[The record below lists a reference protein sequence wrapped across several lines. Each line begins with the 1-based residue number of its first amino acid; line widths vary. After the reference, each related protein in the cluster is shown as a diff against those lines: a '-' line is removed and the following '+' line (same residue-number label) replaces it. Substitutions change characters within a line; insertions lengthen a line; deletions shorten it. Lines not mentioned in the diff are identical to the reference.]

1 MRVPTY
7 KSQAKLSNRSG
18 GINMSVR
25 ASPGAL
31 SAGSQAMASFG
42 DQAMKTSLQFY
53 EIERRNDYEA
63 QKQKGIVSFNKEL
76 EEIKNK
82 SFSMPS
88 SEADSYFDKEAEKAR
103 QRISKDFT
111 NDVAQR
117 DYLNESEID
126 YINKRVSVATNSR
139 NRRINDQ
146 AATHLSRVEQLRYD
160 SIYGNA
166 AEKHAALNELFGDRP
181 NKKEGIFDKLKR
193 LQYYNSTQAL
203 SAKNAMMANI
213 TEGKI
218 YNDFDNIN
226 DLNGKENFIKNLKN
240 NPPRSLGQA
249 KIRQLIRSFQADV
262 NGDKRTIKADQKEF
276 VSNIK
281 DLNDVIK
288 KSGSVSEKII
298 NGFATKAKEMGF
310 SKGIELVKRLN
321 LQNNIFNVLKKSTPT
336 QVNNYIIDIEKNGI
350 ANVEGVGLD
359 TEYEAD
365 LLKDMKS
372 FYSNMKTELNS
383 DPISFAAKTGVI
395 KFQPMD
401 FSTDISDQIAVR
413 IKQASKV
420 SAIYGSDIKYFTDD
434 ETKALTTYL
443 QNADID
449 EKLKVYGIINSGFGS
464 KSGEVL
470 TELNENGPDF
480 AHIGGLIKT
489 KNFEAATLAL
499 QGFELIKNGATPAD
513 YSSDATETILETI
526 GPALTELDSS
536 VQGSTRSLTKYIYTK
551 LANDAGI
558 TSLDDDLLEKALQL
572 SLGRTNKGTGGIDKV
587 NDVETLIPSSLT
599 ADMLTNMLEKLTPN
613 NILALTGK
621 FLDTKLIKDINEGDI
636 GIYAIGDGV
645 YKFGRGEKGNA
656 DFRYLQHP
664 DGTELVIDAI
674 EYYGLVR

>member
-1 MRVPTY
+1 MKVPTY

-18 GINMSVR
+18 AISMSVR

-31 SAGSQAMASFG
+31 SAGSQAMANFG

-82 SFSMPS
+82 SFTMPS
-88 SEADSYFDKEAEKAR
+88 SEADTYFDKEAEKAR
-103 QRISKDFT
+103 LRISKSFT
-111 NDVAQR
+111 NDVAQK
-117 DYLNESEID
+117 DYLNESEVD
-126 YINKRVSVATNSR
+126 YVNKRVSVVTNSR

-146 AATHLSRVEQLRYD
+146 AATHLSRAEQLRYD

-166 AEKHAALNELFGDRP
+166 AEKHAALNELFGDGP

-193 LQYYNSTQAL
+193 LQYYSSTQAV
-203 SAKNAMMANI
+203 SAKNSMMATI

-218 YNDFDNIN
+218 YNDFEQIN
-226 DLNGKENFIKNLKN
+226 DLSTKEGFIANLKK

-249 KIRQLIRSFQADV
+249 KIRQLIRSFEVDI
-262 NGDKRTIKADQKEF
+262 NTDKRTIKLDRKEF
-276 VSNIK
+276 MSNVK

-288 KSGSVSEKII
+288 KGGSVSETII
-298 NGFATKAKEMGF
+298 NGFATKANDMGF
-310 SKGIELVKRLN
+310 PKGVELVKRLN
-321 LQNNIFNVLKKSTPT
+321 LQNDIFKLLKKSTPT
-336 QVNNYIIDIEKNGI
+336 QVNNYIIDVEKKGING
-350 ANVEGVGLD
+350 VEGVGLD

-372 FYSNMKTELNS
+372 FYTNMKTELKT
-383 DPISFAAKTGVI
+383 DPLSFAAKTGVI
-395 KFQPMD
+395 KFKPMD
-401 FSTDISDQIAVR
+401 FSTDVSDQIAVR

-420 SAIYGSDIKYFTDD
+420 SAIYGNDIKYFTDD

-449 EKLKVYGIINSGFGS
+449 EKLAVYGIINSGFGS
-464 KSGEVL
+464 KSGDVL

-489 KNFEAATLAL
+489 KNIKAATLAL
-499 QGFELIKNGATPAD
+499 EGFELIKNGATPVG
-513 YSSDATETILETI
+513 YSSDATAAILETI

-536 VQGSTRSLTKYIYTK
+536 VQGSTRAIAKFIYTK

-558 TSLDDDLLEKALQL
+558 NQLDDDLVVQALQL
-572 SLGRTNKGTGGIDKV
+572 ALGKTNQGTGGIDEV
-587 NDVETLIPSSLT
+587 NDVPTLIPSSLN
-599 ADMLTNMLEKLTPN
+599 ADMLSDMLEKLTPD
-613 NILALTGK
+613 NILAQTGK
-621 FLDTKLIKDINEGDI
+621 FLDSKLIKDINDGDI
-636 GIYAIGDGV
+636 GIYSIGNGV
-645 YKFGRGEKGNA
+645 YKFGRGEKGDA
-656 DFRYLQHP
+656 DFRYVQHP